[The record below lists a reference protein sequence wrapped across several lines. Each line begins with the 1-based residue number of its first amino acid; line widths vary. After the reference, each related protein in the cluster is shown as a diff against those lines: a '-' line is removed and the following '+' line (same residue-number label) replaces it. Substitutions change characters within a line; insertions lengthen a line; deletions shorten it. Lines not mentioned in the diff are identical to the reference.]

1 MRLIEHHG
9 MRNARLRAAPEHVL
23 VQPVE
28 HEGRE
33 RLLQVVVLRRVDA
46 YDRRLAAFPQVFVRF
61 GQLKKT
67 IVGQFIEPSEERT
80 QASVRPWVTSQNIEK
95 PCEWWLNKGANVGSW
110 VAPALLNEAV
120 LDRTP
125 DPFSLD
131 GAQFWIDGNEDV
143 A

>member
-1 MRLIEHHG
+1 MRCRTYGIPWHGGNQAQPSRTVRLIEHHG

-46 YDRRLAAFPQVFVRF
+46 YDRRLAAFPQAFVRF

-80 QASVRPWVTSQNIEK
+80 HAARRTAEPSERSS
-95 PCEWWLNKGANVGSW
+95 GA
-110 VAPALLNEAV
+110 
-120 LDRTP
+120 
-125 DPFSLD
+125 
-131 GAQFWIDGNEDV
+131 
-143 A
+143 